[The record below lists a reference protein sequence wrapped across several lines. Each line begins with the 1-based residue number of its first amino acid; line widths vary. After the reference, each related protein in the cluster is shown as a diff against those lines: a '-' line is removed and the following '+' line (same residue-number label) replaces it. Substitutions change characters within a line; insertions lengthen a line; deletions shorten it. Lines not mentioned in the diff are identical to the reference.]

1 MRSSSSELSLRFE
14 WMPLCHY
21 HTKEKREANKSLKD
35 GHRAERHAAS
45 QATATK
51 PTFEQLSYP
60 PSH

>member
-45 QATATK
+45 
-51 PTFEQLSYP
+51 
-60 PSH
+60 